1 MSFSYL
7 GIWGCALLWVF
18 QGCIFP
24 VMFAHLLRFLHVF
37 TIRFFCIACFCW
49 LLTCVLHCHI
59 FGFLWGPSL
68 LCIWCVTAGTCIK
81 RLFFFKFIIH
91 LCQLGFPRSTHE
103 SVWTC
108 ISFGRCLFGLD
119 EFPPHCNWCIF
130 FIFSYVL
137 VCLFMR
143 QCMSMHLHQENCDT
157 MRPTNHPKQELYK
170 KGCPFLKA
178 LQNDVLNLCPLS
190 NQDAPNAPT

>member
-1 MSFSYL
+1 
-7 GIWGCALLWVF
+7 
-18 QGCIFP
+18 
-24 VMFAHLLRFLHVF
+24 MFAHLLRFLHVF

-130 FIFSYVL
+130 FHIFL
-137 VCLFMR
+137 CA
-143 QCMSMHLHQENCDT
+143 CMFVHASMHVNAFASRELRHNAA
-157 MRPTNHPKQELYK
+157 NKSPK
-170 KGCPFLKA
+170 A
-178 LQNDVLNLCPLS
+178 RTLQKRLS
-190 NQDAPNAPT
+190 LPEGSTK